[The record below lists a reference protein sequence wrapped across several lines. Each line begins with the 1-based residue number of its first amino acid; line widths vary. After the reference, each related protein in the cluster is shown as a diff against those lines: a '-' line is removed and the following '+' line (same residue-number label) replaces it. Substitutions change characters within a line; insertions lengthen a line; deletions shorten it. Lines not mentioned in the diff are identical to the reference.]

1 MHNIFKF
8 GQILFMRYIILFFLF
23 ISSCSSKKDIILIQD
38 SKLLSNYN
46 FEFKNIKIQAD
57 DILRIKIS
65 SRSANL
71 ASLYNENQ
79 VNQPSASS

>member
-57 DILRIKIS
+57 DILRTKFPPGQLISLPYTMKIK
-65 SRSANL
+65 
-71 ASLYNENQ
+71 
-79 VNQPSASS
+79 